1 MPIDS
6 TERTRPALSALLT
19 DVVCVIVFCA
29 IGRRSHAEG
38 LNLAGV
44 AETAWPFLSGTAVGW
59 LLSRGWRKPAAVVP
73 TGVTVWVSTVL
84 VGMVVRKLTS
94 AGVAPSFIVVASIST
109 LLLLV
114 GWRVAVGFMTRR

>member
-6 TERTRPALSALLT
+6 AERTRPALTALLT

-29 IGRRSHAEG
+29 LGRRSHAEG

-44 AETAWPFLSGTAVGW
+44 AETAWPFLSGAAVGW
-59 LLSRGWRKPAAVVP
+59 LLSRGWRHPAAVVP
-73 TGVTVWVSTVL
+73 TGVTVWVSTVV
-84 VGMVVRKLTS
+84 VGMLLRKVTS

-114 GWRVAVGFMTRR
+114 GWRVAVGFMRR